1 MKSFDNASANVADIR
16 KAMGGRIGEI
26 ISAVVGDD
34 TLQKIFEQ
42 PEHNA
47 AYIKANQEGT
57 PSAFIALDL
66 KIIDTDTK
74 NALLVA
80 QAAERMA
87 LNAERAQAVNSS
99 GTPAEES
106 WFTGI
111 HDEVFKF
118 VGSERDPQ
126 QLQEA
131 QASWQVSQIWLNASA
146 MDAKPAEEKKGL
158 GDNSYLYEG
167 PNDDFSGGLLKAA
180 SKYYAAAADTLE
192 TKGFEDAAKRLR
204 AVAEDIQPENA
215 AAITSTP
222 NDIARAF
229 LSGEQSYRQDM
240 YIALSSDH
248 YTGGEGDNDNETL
261 GKKLIELTEGQRNDD
276 RGNDLKIGGSAP
288 K

>member
-87 LNAERAQAVNSS
+87 LNAERAQAVNS

-131 QASWQVSQIWLNASA
+131 QANWQVSQIWLNASA

-215 AAITSTP
+215 AEITSTP

>member
-57 PSAFIALDL
+57 PSAFIAMDL
-66 KIIDTDTK
+66 GIIDKDTK

-87 LNAERAQAVNSS
+87 LNAERAQAVKS
-99 GTPAEES
+99 GTPAGEGWS
-106 WFTGI
+106 LN
-111 HDEVFKF
+111 HMDEVFKY
-118 VGSERDPQ
+118 VGSERDPKD
-126 QLQEA
+126 LQEA
-131 QASWQVSQIWLNASA
+131 QASWQLSQIWLNETIQ
-146 MDAKPAEEKKGL
+146 DAKPAEEKMGYP
-158 GDNSYLYEG
+158 DQVYTHEG

-215 AAITSTP
+215 AEITSTP

-248 YTGGEGDNDNETL
+248 YTGGEGDNDNEKL
-261 GKKLIELTEGQRNDD
+261 GKKLIDLTEGQRNDD
-276 RGNDLKIGGSAP
+276 RGSDLKLGGAAP

>member
-42 PEHNA
+42 PEHNE

-57 PSAFIALDL
+57 PSAFIAMDL
-66 KIIDTDTK
+66 GIIDKDTK

-87 LNAERAQAVNSS
+87 LNAERAEAVKS
-99 GTPAEES
+99 GTPAQES
-106 WFTGI
+106 WITGI

-158 GDNSYLYEG
+158 GDNSYVYEG

-215 AAITSTP
+215 AEITSTP

-248 YTGGEGDNDNETL
+248 YTGGEGDNDNEKL
-261 GKKLIELTEGQRNDD
+261 GKKLIDLTEGQRNDD
-276 RGNDLKIGGSAP
+276 RGNDLKLGGAAP

>member
-42 PEHNA
+42 PEHNE

-57 PSAFIALDL
+57 PSAFIAMDL
-66 KIIDTDTK
+66 GIIDKDTK

-87 LNAERAQAVNSS
+87 LNAERAQAVKS
-99 GTPAEES
+99 GMPAEEG
-106 WFTGI
+106 WGLN
-111 HDEVFKF
+111 HMDEVFKY
-118 VGSERDPQ
+118 VGSERDPKD
-126 QLQEA
+126 LQEA
-131 QASWQVSQIWLNASA
+131 QASWQLSQIWLNETIQ
-146 MDAKPAEEKKGL
+146 DAKPAEEKMGYP
-158 GDNSYLYEG
+158 DQVYTHEG

-192 TKGFEDAAKRLR
+192 TKGFDDAAKRLR
-204 AVAEDIQPENA
+204 AVADDIQPENA
-215 AAITSTP
+215 SEISSTP

-229 LSGEQSYRQDM
+229 LSGEQGYRQDM
-240 YIALSSDH
+240 LIALSSDH
-248 YTGGEGDNDNETL
+248 YTGGPGDNDNEKL

-276 RGNDLKIGGSAP
+276 RGSDLKLGSAAP

>member
-1 MKSFDNASANVADIR
+1 MKSFDSASTNVKAVR
-16 KAMGGRIGEI
+16 EAMGGRIGEI

-42 PEHNA
+42 PEHNE

-57 PSAFIALDL
+57 PSAFIAMDL
-66 KIIDTDTK
+66 GIIDKDTK
-74 NALLVA
+74 TALLVA

-87 LNAERAQAVNSS
+87 LNAERAQAVNS
-99 GTPAEES
+99 GTPAEEG
-106 WFTGI
+106 WITGI

-146 MDAKPAEEKKGL
+146 MDAKPASEKMGL
-158 GDNSYLYEG
+158 GDNSYLHEG

-204 AVAEDIQPENA
+204 AVAEEIEPDNA

-229 LSGEQSYRQDM
+229 LSGEQGYRQDM
-240 YIALSSDH
+240 LIALSSDH
-248 YTGGEGDNDNETL
+248 YTGGPGDNDNETL
-261 GKKLIELTEGQRNDD
+261 AKKLITLTDGPRTDD
-276 RGNDLKIGGSAP
+276 RGNDLKLGGSAP